1 MSTDDHGACGD
12 GRPSPDLADRWMAW
26 AAVVADPVVTETTRR
41 THLDAAARAASDAAT
56 RRAWLLLA
64 GRLLLRWN
72 PYVPAEEPWRRLLPH
87 QLPAY
92 DWRNRYPT
100 SDSFAGDGA
109 WQVEIEHL
117 PVPDLATAEI
127 LHPVLAGPVP
137 VGEWLAHG
145 GWRWSEVDTA
155 LRCLW
160 ALARLDDPLIDL
172 RFVMIREAWVALS
185 DVMSPSG

>member
-1 MSTDDHGACGD
+1 MSTQDHGTCT

-26 AAVVADPVVTETTRR
+26 AAVVADPVVAEPTRR
-41 THLDAAARAASDAAT
+41 SHLDAAARAAGDPAT

-72 PYVPAEEPWRRLLPH
+72 PYVPAGEPWRRLLPH

-100 SDSFAGDGA
+100 SDSFGGEGA
-109 WQVEIEHL
+109 SQLEIEHL
-117 PVPDLATAEI
+117 PVPDPAAAEI
-127 LHPVLAGPVP
+127 LHRVLAGPLP

-172 RFVMIREAWVALS
+172 RFVMIRESWVALG
-185 DVMSPSG
+185 DVTSASG